1 MQKIIFYTTFGCHL
15 CEKVEQMFS
24 QFFHEKNNQIN
35 FEIEIFDI
43 IDDEKIMHEYKTK
56 IPVLKNNFDDNI
68 LIWPFDYQ
76 EFKNW
81 LPQ

>member
-35 FEIEIFDI
+35 FDIEIFDI
-43 IDDEKIMHEYKTK
+43 IDDEEIMHEYKTK
-56 IPVLKNNFDDNI
+56 IPVLKNNFHDNI

>member
-15 CEKVEQMFS
+15 CETVEQMFS

-43 IDDEKIMHEYKTK
+43 IDDEKIMFKYKQK
-56 IPVLKNNFDDNI
+56 IPVIKNNFDGNI

-81 LPQ
+81 LPH